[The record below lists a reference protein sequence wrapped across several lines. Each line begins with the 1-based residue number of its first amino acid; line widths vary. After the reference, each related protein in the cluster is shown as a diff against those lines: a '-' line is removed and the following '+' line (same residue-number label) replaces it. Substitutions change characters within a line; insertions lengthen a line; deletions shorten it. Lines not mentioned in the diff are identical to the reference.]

1 MTDASGNIKLS
12 LIFFAAFMAVAIVAL
27 MFCFTAGSLLWLLPL
42 ILALAAFGLTFG
54 LTFVPFFKDR
64 EVLLI
69 PIAVVFSLLAG
80 LICHFVF

>member
-27 MFCFTAGSLLWLLPL
+27 MFCFTSGSLIWLLPL
-42 ILALAAFGLTFG
+42 ILAIVAFGLTFG